1 MDQLHRML
9 NMLGQIPPSVDI
21 DSIQR
26 EWDAL
31 TSSYSINQRRLPLP
45 VWARRGLTDNAQ
57 QAWSTVQD
65 ELKRC
70 NPQKA
75 FCIYIHVPFCSRKC
89 AFCDCYSFRL
99 EQHRDFHI
107 EGYTAAL
114 EQEMRLWVQSDVL
127 AQRPVST
134 VHFGGGTPAFLGP
147 SAFHK
152 LVETCR
158 RYFNISPETEWAL
171 ETTSSELTDEMFAL
185 LNALGF
191 TRLHMGVQSLDESI
205 RSTINR
211 QESAETMLR
220 KLSRAVAMGWVT
232 SVDLIYG
239 LPTQSLDS
247 LLHDIDILAQIRV
260 DGFSLYELQRS
271 SHNHRFI
278 EQSGLLNR
286 DRRYDYLLFQA
297 ATRALISLGYQKT
310 LFNHFANKRDTN
322 LYFTFPERGEDC
334 LALGTIADGIF
345 NDYHYRHPTYA
356 AYCKKIT
363 GSFPGL
369 QGGVRQDQNE
379 TRMAPLEVSI
389 LSGRI
394 QSNQLEK
401 ILGKECAQRLLQHWH
416 DSAFITSDPNQAGLL
431 NLTSNGSWF
440 VGEMMAEL
448 PG

>member
-1 MDQLHRML
+1 M
-9 NMLGQIPPSVDI
+9 
-21 DSIQR
+21 
-26 EWDAL
+26 
-31 TSSYSINQRRLPLP
+31 
-45 VWARRGLTDNAQ
+45 
-57 QAWSTVQD
+57 
-65 ELKRC
+65 
-70 NPQKA
+70 
-75 FCIYIHVPFCSRKC
+75 
-89 AFCDCYSFRL
+89 
-99 EQHRDFHI
+99 
-107 EGYTAAL
+107 
-114 EQEMRLWVQSDVL
+114 
-127 AQRPVST
+127 
-134 VHFGGGTPAFLGP
+134 
-147 SAFHK
+147 
-152 LVETCR
+152 
-158 RYFNISPETEWAL
+158 
-171 ETTSSELTDEMFAL
+171 
-185 LNALGF
+185 
-191 TRLHMGVQSLDESI
+191 
-205 RSTINR
+205 
-211 QESAETMLR
+211 
-220 KLSRAVAMGWVT
+220 
-232 SVDLIYG
+232 
-239 LPTQSLDS
+239 
-247 LLHDIDILAQIRV
+247 
-260 DGFSLYELQRS
+260 YELQRS